1 MVTYIH
7 VQETYA
13 CTNISIALDKAL
25 FFNQH
30 FFYRFLISQKKKNQQ
45 KNICCG
51 YSLEAPHRG
60 ASKEYSQHMFL
71 WRNKKIFPDTPYL
84 ELCYSHLH
92 VSGLVVLVYIFL
104 FFIRDLKKKILCE
117 MNAKKKKKKKKK
129 KRQTNKKK
137 KTKKKTFYANLYFLK
152 TCFKGSIF
160 FKSRIFFYPRNKL
173 MYSIYKYNHKMW
185 HLTACQISVS
195 LSFLK
200 GNDFL

>member
-30 FFYRFLISQKKKNQQ
+30 FFIASLFLKKKKTN
-45 KNICCG
+45 KKTCCG
-51 YSLEAPHRG
+51 YSLEVPHRG

-104 FFIRDLKKKILCE
+104 F
-117 MNAKKKKKKKKK
+117 
-129 KRQTNKKK
+129 
-137 KTKKKTFYANLYFLK
+137 
-152 TCFKGSIF
+152 
-160 FKSRIFFYPRNKL
+160 
-173 MYSIYKYNHKMW
+173 
-185 HLTACQISVS
+185 
-195 LSFLK
+195 LSET
-200 GNDFL
+200 